1 MGYIYIYI
9 SYVPKQMK
17 TFRGNKGVFSNKG
30 WGCLGFY
37 GSNDTNNMLDCLT
50 SNHIIGHLIHYEKG
64 VIFKTLDLN
73 VSGKPN
79 RNCLLANTSWGFK

>member
-1 MGYIYIYI
+1 
-9 SYVPKQMK
+9 MK
-17 TFRGNKGVFSNKG
+17 TFRGNKGVFFEQRL
-30 WGCLGFY
+30 GCVGFY

-50 SNHIIGHLIHYEKG
+50 SNNIIGHLIHYEKG